1 MGERMGE
8 KHHALKLEEKLRPR
22 VIRIQGK
29 TYTYLYVPIA
39 KQIIQTLNPEYAFV
53 SIGNFGFRLRIKKW
67 RKVSYVII
75 PRKVAELLKLKP
87 GDLISVELILD
98 SGGQK

>member
-53 SIGNFGFRLRIKKW
+53 SIGNFGFRLRIKKFQ
-67 RKVSYVII
+67 S
-75 PRKVAELLKLKP
+75 LLFAFETP
-87 GDLISVELILD
+87 PEPF
-98 SGGQK
+98 